1 MPAHPTRPAGTT
13 RGATARLDIHSL
25 DAAVQTLFSAGLA
38 ASTQSVYRTGSRR
51 FLQFCGTYQIH
62 QPYPVTERTLSGFV
76 AHLHGAGLA
85 PGTVKGY
92 LAAVRHSQ
100 IALGMGDPHMGHMPQ
115 LEYVV
120 KGLKRTHRPNNPQTR
135 LPITPAI
142 LRDLRAVWDRW
153 PGRRDAS
160 MLWAASCMCFFGFL
174 RAGEVVVPSDSS
186 FDPSSHLAHGD
197 VRVDNI
203 TNPHYLEVRIK
214 ASKTDP
220 FRQGVSVFLGVT
232 GGDLCPVAAILS
244 YMVLRGQDAGPF
256 FRFARGNLLTR
267 ERFVVA
273 VRSALES
280 VGYHSS
286 HYAGHSFRIGAATT
300 AAQCGISD
308 ALIKTLGRWQS
319 ASYMVYIRT
328 PRDTLCSVARR
339 LVGPTTKPG
348 LR

>member
-1 MPAHPTRPAGTT
+1 
-13 RGATARLDIHSL
+13 
-25 DAAVQTLFSAGLA
+25 
-38 ASTQSVYRTGSRR
+38 
-51 FLQFCGTYQIH
+51 
-62 QPYPVTERTLSGFV
+62 
-76 AHLHGAGLA
+76 
-85 PGTVKGY
+85 
-92 LAAVRHSQ
+92 
-100 IALGMGDPHMGHMPQ
+100 MG
-115 LEYVV
+115 
-120 KGLKRTHRPNNPQTR
+120 
-135 LPITPAI
+135 
-142 LRDLRAVWDRW
+142 
-153 PGRRDAS
+153 
-160 MLWAASCMCFFGFL
+160 
-174 RAGEVVVPSDSS
+174 
-186 FDPSSHLAHGD
+186 

-232 GGDLCPVAAILS
+232 GGDLCP
-244 YMVLRGQDAGPF
+244 MVLRGQDAGPF